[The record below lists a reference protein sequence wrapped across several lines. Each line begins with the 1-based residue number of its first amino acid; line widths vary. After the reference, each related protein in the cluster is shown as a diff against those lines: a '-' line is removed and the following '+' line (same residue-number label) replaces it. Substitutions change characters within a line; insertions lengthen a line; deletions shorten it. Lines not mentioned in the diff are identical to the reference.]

1 MPICDLNGLHVAYE
15 VIGDG
20 PRSAAITPG
29 GRTSKD
35 TPGVRE
41 LAQELAKDGFRTL
54 IWDRP
59 NTGASDFC
67 FSAPGESQMHAD
79 TLLALLDELDMT
91 PAFLIGGSAGARVTL
106 LAAIT
111 RPELVERVSVLW
123 LSSGA
128 LCLAFLATYYYHDA
142 MVAAAQGGMTAVA
155 EVPMLAEPL
164 ASNPRNRD
172 LLLSQ
177 DPEQFIRTMKRWG
190 EVMAAPGNALL
201 PGLSPDDLAKLTM
214 PLLVFNG
221 GRPDIHHPR
230 ETTEALH
237 AAVPGS
243 LLVDPPWGEREW
255 LDRLKAQ
262 EAGAGFFERWPLLAP
277 QLLEFASRG

>member
-1 MPICDLNGLHVAYE
+1 MPELAIDGVHLAYE

-20 PRSAAITPG
+20 PRCAAITPG

-41 LAQELAKDGFRTL
+41 LAQELAKGGYRTL

-67 FSAPGESQMHAD
+67 FSAPGESQMHAQM
-79 TLLALLDELDMT
+79 LMALLDELDMT

-106 LAAIT
+106 LAAIA
-111 RPELVERVSVLW
+111 RPELTERVAVLW

-142 MVAAAQGGMTAVA
+142 MVAAAQGGMEAVA
-155 EVPMLAEPL
+155 EVPMFAEPL
-164 ASNPRNRD
+164 SANPRNREI
-172 LLLSQ
+172 LLQQ
-177 DPEQFIRTMKRWG
+177 DPQQFIRTMKHWG

-230 ETTEALH
+230 EATEALH
-237 AAVPGS
+237 ATVPGS
-243 LLVDPPWGEREW
+243 LLVNPPWGEREW

-277 QLLEFASRG
+277 QLLDFAGKP